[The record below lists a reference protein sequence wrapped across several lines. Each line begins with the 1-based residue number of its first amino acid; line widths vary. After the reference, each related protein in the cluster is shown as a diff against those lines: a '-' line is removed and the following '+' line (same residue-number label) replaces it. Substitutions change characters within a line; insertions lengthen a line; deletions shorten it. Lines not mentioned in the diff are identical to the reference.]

1 MNDLIIQTKEASVT
15 IKASEGTHEM
25 HFCGDLQTLIQY
37 ARDTTL
43 DGYEGQLTE
52 QVTITFT
59 RPLPSIEDSYWFVLS
74 NTQDEVSV

>member
-1 MNDLIIQTKEASVT
+1 MNDLIIQKKEASVT

-59 RPLPSIEDSYWFVLS
+59 RPLPAPDGDCWFALSSI
-74 NTQDEVSV
+74 QDEVVV

>member
-1 MNDLIIQTKEASVT
+1 MNDLIIQAEEASVT
-15 IKASEGTHEM
+15 IKTSEGTHEM

-43 DGYEGQLTE
+43 GGYEGQLTE

-59 RPLPSIEDSYWFVLS
+59 RPLPPIEVSYWFVLS
-74 NTQDEVSV
+74 NIQDAVSV